1 MNISSVTSAA
11 TTNSQGTTGAKKN
24 ALTQDDFLKLF
35 TTQLK
40 YQNPLEPMDNFQ
52 MATQLAQFNSVDAL
66 TRMNETMTQLAAN
79 QNSMNNLQMAGLIG
93 KKVKTQGNNLAIQQ
107 GAVGEG
113 MYQLAKPG
121 KVAVQILNAQGGLV
135 RLIDAGAKDATLQKV
150 EWDGKNQA
158 GATLPDGVYTFKVL
172 AVDAQGQSVSV
183 ATHQI
188 GTVNGVSLD
197 NGSVALQVSGGKVQF
212 SDILSILN

>member
-1 MNISSVTSAA
+1 MDITSVTSAA
-11 TTNSQGTTGAKKN
+11 TTNSQGTAGAKKN

-52 MATQLAQFNSVDAL
+52 MATQMAQFNTVDAL

-93 KKVKTQGNNLAIQQ
+93 KKVKTQGSSLAIQQ

-121 KVAVQILNAQGGLV
+121 KVAVQIFNAQGSLV
-135 RLIDAGAKDATLQKV
+135 RLIDAGAKDTSWQKV
-150 EWDGKNQA
+150 GWDGKNQA
-158 GATLPDGVYTFKVL
+158 GSTLPDGAYTFKVL
-172 AVDAQGQSVSV
+172 AVDAQGQSVPV
-183 ATHQI
+183 TTHQI
-188 GTVNGVSLD
+188 GMVNGVSLD
-197 NGSVALQVSGGKVQF
+197 NGSVALQVNGSNVQF
-212 SDILSILN
+212 SDILSIMN

>member
-1 MNISSVTSAA
+1 MSISSVTSTA

-40 YQNPLEPMDNFQ
+40 YQNPLEPLDNSQ
-52 MATQLAQFNSVDAL
+52 MATQMAQFNTVDAL
-66 TRMNETMTQLAAN
+66 TKMNETLTQMATN
-79 QNSMNNLQMAGLIG
+79 QTSMNNLQIASLIG
-93 KKVKTQGNNLAIQQ
+93 KKVETQGNSLAIQQ
-107 GAVGEG
+107 GTVGEG

-121 KVAVQILNAQGGLV
+121 KAFIQIFNSQGTLV
-135 RLIDAGAKDATLQKV
+135 RQIDAGSKDTATQKIG
-150 EWDGKNQA
+150 WDGKNQA
-158 GATLPDGVYTFKVL
+158 GATLPDGTYTFKVL

-183 ATHQI
+183 TNYQI
-188 GTVNGVSLD
+188 GTVNGVSLE
-197 NGSVALQVSGGKVQF
+197 NGSVALQVNGGKVQF

>member
-1 MNISSVTSAA
+1 MSISSVTSTA

-52 MATQLAQFNSVDAL
+52 MATQLAQFNSVEAL

-93 KKVKTQGNNLAIQQ
+93 KKVKTQGNSLAIQQ

-121 KVAVQILNAQGGLV
+121 KVAVQIFNAQGSLV
-135 RLIDAGAKDATLQKV
+135 RLIDAGAKDASLQKV

-158 GATLPDGVYTFKVL
+158 GATLPDGAYTFKVL
-172 AVDAQGQSVSV
+172 AVDSQGQSVSV

-188 GTVNGVSLD
+188 GTVNGVSLE
-197 NGSVALQVSGGKVQF
+197 NGSVALQVNGGKVLY
-212 SDILSILN
+212 SDILAILN

>member
-1 MNISSVTSAA
+1 MDIPSVTSAA
-11 TTNSQGTTGAKKN
+11 TTNSQGTAGAKKN

-52 MATQLAQFNSVDAL
+52 MATQMAQFNTVDAL

-93 KKVKTQGNNLAIQQ
+93 KKVKTQGSSLAIQQ

-121 KVAVQILNAQGGLV
+121 KVAVQISNAQGTLV
-135 RLIDAGAKDATLQKV
+135 RLIDAGTKGTSWQKLA
-150 EWDGKNQA
+150 WDGKNQA
-158 GATLPDGVYTFKVL
+158 GSTLPDGAYTFKVL
-172 AVDAQGQSVSV
+172 AVDAQGQSVPV
-183 ATHQI
+183 TTHQI
-188 GTVNGVSLD
+188 GMVNGVSLD
-197 NGSVALQVSGGKVQF
+197 NGSVALQVNGSNVQF

>member
-1 MNISSVTSAA
+1 
-11 TTNSQGTTGAKKN
+11 
-24 ALTQDDFLKLF
+24 
-35 TTQLK
+35 
-40 YQNPLEPMDNFQ
+40 
-52 MATQLAQFNSVDAL
+52 
-66 TRMNETMTQLAAN
+66 
-79 QNSMNNLQMAGLIG
+79 MNNLQMAGLIG
-93 KKVKTQGNNLAIQQ
+93 KKVKTQGNSLAIQQ

>member
-1 MNISSVTSAA
+1 MDVTSITSAA
-11 TTNSQGTTGAKKN
+11 AANSTGTTGAKKN
-24 ALTQDDFLKLF
+24 TLTQDDFLKLF
-35 TTQLK
+35 TTQLR
-40 YQNPLEPMDNFQ
+40 YQNPLEPLDNFQ

-93 KKVKTQGNNLAIQQ
+93 KKVKTQGSSLAIQQ

-121 KVAVQILNAQGGLV
+121 KVAVQIFNAQGSLV
-135 RLIDAGAKDATLQKV
+135 RLIDAGSKDTSWHKV
-150 EWDGKNQA
+150 AWDGKNQA
-158 GATLPDGVYTFKVL
+158 GSTLPDGAYTFKVL
-172 AVDAQGQSVSV
+172 AVDAQGQSVPV
-183 ATHQI
+183 TTHQI
-188 GTVNGVSLD
+188 GMVNGVSLD
-197 NGSVALQVSGGKVQF
+197 NESVALQVNGSNVQF

>member
-1 MNISSVTSAA
+1 MSISSVTSTA

-93 KKVKTQGNNLAIQQ
+93 KKVKTQGNRLAIQQ

-121 KVAVQILNAQGGLV
+121 KVAVQIFSAQGGLV

-188 GTVNGVSLD
+188 GTVNGVSLE
-197 NGSVALQVSGGKVQF
+197 NGSVALQVNGSNVQF
-212 SDILSILN
+212 GDILSILN

>member
-1 MNISSVTSAA
+1 MDITSVTSAA
-11 TTNSQGTTGAKKN
+11 TTNSQGTAGAKKN

-52 MATQLAQFNSVDAL
+52 MATQMAQFNTVDAL
-66 TRMNETMTQLAAN
+66 TRMNETMSQLAAN

-93 KKVKTQGNNLAIQQ
+93 KKVKTQGSSLAIQQ

-121 KVAVQILNAQGGLV
+121 KVAVQIFNA
-135 RLIDAGAKDATLQKV
+135 
-150 EWDGKNQA
+150 
-158 GATLPDGVYTFKVL
+158 
-172 AVDAQGQSVSV
+172 
-183 ATHQI
+183 
-188 GTVNGVSLD
+188 
-197 NGSVALQVSGGKVQF
+197 
-212 SDILSILN
+212 

>member
-1 MNISSVTSAA
+1 MDISSVAS
-11 TTNSQGTTGAKKN
+11 NSTANSTGTTGAKKN

-52 MATQLAQFNSVDAL
+52 MATQMAQFNTVDAL
-66 TRMNETMTQLAAN
+66 MRMNETMTQLAAN

-93 KKVKTQGNNLAIQQ
+93 KKVKTQGNSLAIQQ

-121 KVAVQILNAQGGLV
+121 KAVVQVFNAQGSLV
-135 RLIDAGAKDATLQKV
+135 RLIDAGIKDTSLQKV

-158 GATLPDGVYTFKVL
+158 GSTLPDGAYTFKVL
-172 AVDAQGQSVSV
+172 AVDAQGQSVPV
-183 ATHQI
+183 TTHQI

-197 NGSVALQVSGGKVQF
+197 NGSVALQVNGGKVQF
-212 SDILSILN
+212 VDILSILN

>member
-1 MNISSVTSAA
+1 MSISSVTSTA

-66 TRMNETMTQLAAN
+66 VRMNETMTQLAAN

-93 KKVKTQGNNLAIQQ
+93 KKVKTQGNSLAIQQ

-188 GTVNGVSLD
+188 GTVNGVSLE
-197 NGSVALQVSGGKVQF
+197 NGSVALQVNGGKVLY
-212 SDILSILN
+212 SDILAILN

>member
-1 MNISSVTSAA
+1 MSISSVTSTA

-66 TRMNETMTQLAAN
+66 VRMNETMTQLAAN

-93 KKVKTQGNNLAIQQ
+93 KKVKTQGNSLAIQQ

>member
-1 MNISSVTSAA
+1 MSISSVTSTA

-52 MATQLAQFNSVDAL
+52 MATQLAQFNSVEAL

-93 KKVKTQGNNLAIQQ
+93 RKVKTQGNSLALQQ

-121 KVAVQILNAQGGLV
+121 KVAVQIFNAQGGLV
-135 RLIDAGAKDATLQKV
+135 RLIDAGAKDASLQKV

-158 GATLPDGVYTFKVL
+158 GATLPDGTYTFKVL
-172 AVDAQGQSVSV
+172 AVDAQGQSVLV

-188 GTVNGVSLD
+188 GTVNGVSLE
-197 NGSVALQVSGGKVQF
+197 NGSVALQVNGGKVLY
-212 SDILSILN
+212 SDILAILN

>member
-1 MNISSVTSAA
+1 MSISSVTSTA

-66 TRMNETMTQLAAN
+66 MRMNETMTQLAAN

-93 KKVKTQGNNLAIQQ
+93 KKVKTQGNSLAIQQ

-197 NGSVALQVSGGKVQF
+197 NGSVALQVTGGKVQF